1 MGSSPKNH
9 FLGKWPRSQVE
20 DWGPLALRVKVPF
33 STNWGPIW
41 RCQLRSHVA
50 LRVEVP
56 FSASQGPLRRDRKP
70 RSHVAPRAEVPGD
83 KIKPKHFE
91 FWAFVDHTGQS
102 QLYHIYLQSKIW
114 NFPKLICLWRIPVTV
129 QNKLK
134 VKILDH
140 YLCVCK
146 FTFIA
151 VKLARKKVKIQ
162 IWPESVLV
170 QSIFVLHKFCCTGG
184 DLIPQQSR
192 QRRKEE
198 GKATLWQNLPIDI
211 SPYTSGV
218 QWSTLE

>member
-102 QLYHIYLQSKIW
+102 QLYHIYLRSKIW
-114 NFPKLICLWRIPVTV
+114 NFPKLICLWRIPFTV

-146 FTFIA
+146 FTFNA
-151 VKLARKKVKIQ
+151 VKLARKK
-162 IWPESVLV
+162 S
-170 QSIFVLHKFCCTGG
+170 
-184 DLIPQQSR
+184 
-192 QRRKEE
+192 
-198 GKATLWQNLPIDI
+198 
-211 SPYTSGV
+211 
-218 QWSTLE
+218 